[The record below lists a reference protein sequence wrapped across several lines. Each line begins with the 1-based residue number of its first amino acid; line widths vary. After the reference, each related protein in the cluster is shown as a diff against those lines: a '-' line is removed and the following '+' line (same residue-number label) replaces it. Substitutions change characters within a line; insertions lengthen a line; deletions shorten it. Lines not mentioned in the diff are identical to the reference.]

1 MSDGTFGQRP
11 PPICA
16 GDTVLLAD
24 VGNTRIKLAAITDH
38 GLGTTPRRLP
48 VVSRRQDLLSRGFRP
63 EHLRAW
69 LESAAPAPAVMLVA
83 GVNEAA
89 AVRLE
94 AVIAEV
100 SATGVR
106 PLRQRR
112 VRGAD
117 LPLDVQV
124 DEPLRVGI
132 DRLAGAAAAAAAKAA
147 ARAAIVVDCGTATTI
162 NLVSPAGAFLGG
174 AILAGPGLL
183 ARALAEGTSRLPEV
197 AALESGP
204 PPAMPGR
211 STQAAIAAGIGWG
224 MRGAVARLVAE
235 GRKALRGE
243 GGGTD
248 VDLFLTGGSAGI
260 VRDALPDAIEVPDLV
275 LSGIALAAERACAR

>member
-1 MSDGTFGQRP
+1 MGSVVPGDRP

-24 VGNTRIKLAAITDH
+24 VGNTRIKLAVVTDRP
-38 GLGTTPRRLP
+38 LQATPRGLP
-48 VVSRRQDLLSRGFRP
+48 AMSLRQDLLSREFRP
-63 EHLRAW
+63 ENVRSW
-69 LESAAPAPAVMLVA
+69 LQTAAPASAVMLIA
-83 GVNEAA
+83 GVNESA

-124 DEPLRVGI
+124 EEPLRVGI
-132 DRLAGAAAAAAAKAA
+132 DRLAGAAAAAVVKTPG
-147 ARAAIVVDCGTATTI
+147 RGAIVVDCGTATTVDV
-162 NLVSPAGAFLGG
+162 VSPGGVFLGG

-197 AALESGP
+197 AALESGS

-235 GRKALRGE
+235 GRKALEGERGGVE
-243 GGGTD
+243 ID
-248 VDLFLTGGSAGI
+248 VFLTGGSAGI

-275 LSGIALAAERACAR
+275 LAGIALAAERACAR